1 MDLETRY
8 EKDQTTLSDLSS
20 YYANVT
26 TSHRFSYECGRTYFL
41 TYYDNFGLF
50 KS

>member
-26 TSHRFSYECGRTYFL
+26 TLHRFSYKMWSDL
-41 TYYDNFGLF
+41 LF
-50 KS
+50 NLL